1 MVVDHI
7 GYVVRDIEK
16 ARHEFGVLGY
26 EFEDL
31 IEDFDRNIYI
41 LFGDN
46 GNIRIELIQTMNTE
60 KSSPVREILR
70 KNGPTPYHICYKT
83 DDMEADIQ
91 KLKFQKWLLI
101 NPPRLAVA
109 FAKEGGGVKVAFLM
123 HRQIGMI
130 ELVEKHNKN

>member
-60 KSSPVREILR
+60 KGTMSL
-70 KNGPTPYHICYKT
+70 
-83 DDMEADIQ
+83 
-91 KLKFQKWLLI
+91 
-101 NPPRLAVA
+101 
-109 FAKEGGGVKVAFLM
+109 
-123 HRQIGMI
+123 
-130 ELVEKHNKN
+130 

>member
-101 NPPRLAVA
+101 NPPR
-109 FAKEGGGVKVAFLM
+109 FAKEGGG
-123 HRQIGMI
+123 G
-130 ELVEKHNKN
+130 

>member
-109 FAKEGGGVKVAFLM
+109 FAKEGGGGKSSISYA
-123 HRQIGMI
+123 
-130 ELVEKHNKN
+130 